1 MFFLL
6 LLFLALAVLM
16 IPGYF
21 SQEPNEARVM
31 VFFGKYKGTFTET
44 GFFWVNPFMNKK
56 KLSLR
61 ARNLDVEPIKVNDK
75 IGNPILI
82 GLVLVWKLKDTYKAM
97 FEIDAQ
103 TMADNRGSGQMTV
116 TVAGRMNAF
125 EDFVRVQGDAAL
137 RQVAGLYAYDDNEA
151 DLDELTLRSGGD
163 EINEQLEQKLNERL
177 AMAGMEIV
185 EARINYLAYAPEIA
199 AVMLRRQ
206 QASAIIS
213 AREKIVEGAV
223 SMVRMALHKLSE
235 EERDKI
241 KNQMIGFVFQF
252 HYLLPEFT
260 ALENVMLPA
269 LLNNFDKKLEMEK
282 RAKELLEKVGLG
294 ERENHKPSQ
303 LSGGEKQRVAIARA
317 LINSPKILLADE
329 PTGNLDEETSEMIFK
344 ILKDINKNEKQ
355 TIIVVTHSKDLA
367 EISDKQLY
375 LKKGVLVEE

>member
-1 MFFLL
+1 MSKEILKL
-6 LLFLALAVLM
+6 ENVEKKYSGSVEELHIINNLS
-16 IPGYF
+16 F
-21 SQEPNEARVM
+21 S
-31 VFFGKYKGTFTET
+31 
-44 GFFWVNPFMNKK
+44 
-56 KLSLR
+56 
-61 ARNLDVEPIKVNDK
+61 VEEGEFIS
-75 IGNPILI
+75 IL
-82 GLVLVWKLKDTYKAM
+82 G
-97 FEIDAQ
+97 
-103 TMADNRGSGQMTV
+103 RSGSGKSTLLNIM
-116 TVAGRMNAF
+116 GLL
-125 EDFVRVQGDAAL
+125 DRVD
-137 RQVAGLYAYDDNEA
+137 
-151 DLDELTLRSGGD
+151 GG
-163 EINEQLEQKLNERL
+163 
-177 AMAGMEIV
+177 
-185 EARINYLAYAPEIA
+185 
-199 AVMLRRQ
+199 
-206 QASAIIS
+206 
-213 AREKIVEGAV
+213 KIFIGGQEVD
-223 SMVRMALHKLSE
+223 KLSE

-269 LLNNFDKKLEMEK
+269 LLNNFDKKLEIEK

-375 LKKGVLVEE
+375 LKKGVLVEK